1 MKKYLFGA
9 AIAALAIP
17 GAASAQRGATPA
29 AVIVVVD
36 SNRVFSECNACRA
49 ASSQLQGMV
58 ASAQQRQ
65 QALGAPLQTEAQ
77 SLRTA
82 AQTASAMPAGPAKTA
97 AENAIN
103 QRAQALQARQE
114 VANQELQRL
123 DQNLQSV
130 RANVSR
136 QLNASLGP
144 IYQQVMTAH
153 GATLALD
160 VEATLAHSNV
170 LDVSTEVLTALNAA
184 LPSVSVTP
192 MPQPAAPP
200 GQPQGR

>member
-1 MKKYLFGA
+1 MKKYLIGA

-17 GAASAQRGATPA
+17 GAASAQRGATPGA
-29 AVIVVVD
+29 LIVVVD
-36 SNRVFSECNACRA
+36 SSRVFGECNACRA
-49 ASSQLQGMV
+49 ATAQLQGMV
-58 ASAQQRQ
+58 SQAQQRQ

-77 SLRTA
+77 SLRAA
-82 AQTASAMPAGPAKTA
+82 AQAASAMPAGPAKTA
-97 AENAIN
+97 AENSVN
-103 QRAQALQARQE
+103 QRAQALQGRQDA
-114 VANQELQRL
+114 ANQELQRL

-153 GATLALD
+153 GANLALD
-160 VEATLAHSNV
+160 VEATLAHSNA
-170 LDVSTEVLTALNAA
+170 LDVTTEVLAALNAA
-184 LPSVSVTP
+184 LPSVNVTP
-192 MPQPAAPP
+192 LPQPAAPP